1 MNQYD
6 APVNPD
12 ISIEAVKA
20 YVTEALPHMKTADI
34 DIKDIVFEQ
43 RNELLCFY
51 CARYNA
57 KWTCPPRIP
66 KADYKAIFKEYQH
79 ALFLYHD
86 QLINDDYE
94 KSRTDSSVLL
104 HRALLDVEAFL
115 LKNGNAV
122 RLSFIGGSCKL
133 CKNGCTPDKC
143 ANPYLARIPLEA
155 TGVNIIKSAETAGVP
170 IVFPATSFIRR
181 IGIILW

>member
-12 ISIEAVKA
+12 LSSEMVKA
-20 YVTEALPHMKTADI
+20 YVKQALPHMKMADI
-34 DIKDIVFEQ
+34 DINDIVFEH

-51 CARYNA
+51 CARYNV

-66 KADYKAIFKEYQH
+66 KADYQAIFKEYKH
-79 ALFLYHD
+79 ALFLYYD
-86 QLINDDYE
+86 QNIEDDYD
-94 KSRTDSSVLL
+94 KSRVDSSVIL
-104 HRALLDVEAFL
+104 HKALLDVEDYL

-133 CKNGCTPDKC
+133 CKNGCAPDKC